1 MSTPLGQLAGMG
13 RISADLNRALESGNR
28 HAQEKQN
35 NIESI
40 NYLADIQRAS
50 TAAEFCARLENQ
62 MKHFDAELDA
72 EHEVGVRL
80 VTFGQTITFHVS
92 KLGYHNPSLIFFY
105 GETPE
110 GDKVQLIQ
118 HVSQI
123 SFVLMAMPKPDPEQP
138 KRPFGFAQGENV
150 QGDAEAAPNGG

>member
-1 MSTPLGQLAGMG
+1 MSTPLGHLSGM
-13 RISADLNRALESGNR
+13 RAFSADLNRAMEMGNR
-28 HAQEKQN
+28 SAEEKQK

-40 NYLADIQRAS
+40 NYLGDIQRAS
-50 TAAEFCARLENQ
+50 TAEEFCARVENQ
-62 MKHFDAELDA
+62 MKGFDADLDA

-80 VTFGQTITFHVS
+80 VSFGQTITFHVS
-92 KLGYHNPSLIFFY
+92 SLGFHNPSLIFFI

-123 SFVLMAMPKPDPEQP
+123 SFVLMAMPKPDPDQP
-138 KRPFGFAQGENV
+138 KRPFGFAQCEEV
-150 QGDAEAAPNGG
+150 SE